1 MRDKDPLLWFADPLF
16 CDNSGKRTCRE
27 SFEAQ
32 SDEID
37 REIQKIIDEAK
48 FKQAVLV
55 AKAQIIDDL
64 RAALE
69 GYRG

>member
-1 MRDKDPLLWFADPLF
+1 MRDKDPILWFADPLF
-16 CDNSGKRTCRE
+16 CDNKGGKECRE
-27 SFEAQ
+27 SFEAR
-32 SDEID
+32 SDAID
-37 REIQKIIDEAK
+37 REIDRIIDEAR